1 MGRWRQSIEW
11 LTLRSTKGW
20 GKHMPLNDKKIISI
34 IFEQCDGLEERCEG
48 YKEEIVEMISD
59 ILEYERGHR
68 VSATNIQ
75 KKINDKCNA
84 AAQFLATQR
93 DQSIDA
99 EELDS

>member
-1 MGRWRQSIEW
+1 
-11 LTLRSTKGW
+11 
-20 GKHMPLNDKKIISI
+20 MPLKSRKIVSVIL
-34 IFEQCDGLEERCEG
+34 EQCAGIDERCKG
-48 YKEEIVEMISD
+48 YREEIIEVISE

-84 AAQFLATQR
+84 AARVLATQR
-93 DQSIDA
+93 GQDTGT

>member
-1 MGRWRQSIEW
+1 
-11 LTLRSTKGW
+11 
-20 GKHMPLNDKKIISI
+20 MPLKSRKIISVI
-34 IFEQCDGLEERCEG
+34 LEQCAGIDERCKG
-48 YKEEIVEMISD
+48 YREEIIEVISE

-84 AAQFLATQR
+84 AARFLATQR
-93 DQSIDA
+93 GQDTGT